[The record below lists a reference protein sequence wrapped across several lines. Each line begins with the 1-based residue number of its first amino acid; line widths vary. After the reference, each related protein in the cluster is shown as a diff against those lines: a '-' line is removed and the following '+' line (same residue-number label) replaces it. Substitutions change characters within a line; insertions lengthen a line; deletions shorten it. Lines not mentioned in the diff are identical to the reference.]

1 MDEVPD
7 PEELFE
13 TPLPETSVAG
23 KQKPHDPYAPLR
35 LREYRLYLFG
45 NLAISIGSNMQSVA
59 VGWELYERTGSAMAL
74 AWVGLVQALPIIL
87 LALPSGQLAD
97 RLDRRW
103 IVLVGVLV
111 MAMASLGLAITSH
124 ARGPI
129 GWMYAMLLL
138 GAMGRAFFWPASQAL
153 LPQLVPNDVFSS
165 AVTWRSTSYQLA
177 SVLGPALGGF
187 MIGLQKAT
195 MGVYLV
201 DAGMALVN
209 CCCVA
214 AITARPVT
222 QLTETASLKT
232 VLAGFRYVL
241 NDGLI
246 LAAITLDLF
255 AVLLGG
261 ATALLPIYA
270 KDILRVGPTGL
281 GWLRAAPA
289 VGAICM
295 AVTLSHLPPLRQ
307 AGRALL
313 LAVLVFGIVTIV
325 FGLSSSFWLSLL
337 MLAACGAADNISV
350 VVRHSLVQLR
360 TPNEMR
366 GRVSAVNSVFISASN
381 ELGEFESG
389 TVARFFGPVASVVS
403 GGVGTI
409 VVVALTAWM
418 WPGIR
423 RLGKLH
429 EQPPKKLPAS

>member
-1 MDEVPD
+1 MDEIPD
-7 PEELFE
+7 PEDLIE
-13 TPLPETSVAG
+13 TPPPQASSADTE
-23 KQKPHDPYAPLR
+23 KPHDPYAALR
-35 LREYRLYLFG
+35 LREYRFYLFG
-45 NLAISIGSNMQSVA
+45 SLAISIGSNMQSVA

-74 AWVGLVQALPIIL
+74 AWVGLVQALPIMF

-103 IVLVGVLV
+103 IVLVGVFV

-124 ARGPI
+124 LRGPV
-129 GWMYAMLLL
+129 GWMYAMLLF
-138 GAMGRAFFWPASQAL
+138 GAIGRAFFWPASQAL

-165 AVTWRSTSYQLA
+165 AVTWRSTGYQLA
-177 SVLGPALGGF
+177 SVMGPALGGF
-187 MIGLQKAT
+187 MIGLQKTT
-195 MGVYLV
+195 MWVYVV
-201 DAGMALVN
+201 DAAMALVN
-209 CCCVA
+209 CACIA
-214 AITARPVT
+214 SITPRPVMRRP
-222 QLTETASLKT
+222 ETASLKT

-241 NDGLI
+241 NNKLI

-270 KDILRVGPTGL
+270 KDILRVGPPGL

-289 VGAICM
+289 VGAVCM
-295 AVTLSHLPPLRQ
+295 AVTLSHRPPLRQ

-313 LAVLVFGIVTIV
+313 LAVMTFGIATII

-337 MLAACGAADNISV
+337 MLAGCGAADNISV

-403 GGVGTI
+403 GGIGTI
-409 VVVALTAWM
+409 IVVALTAWM
-418 WPGIR
+418 WPEIR
-423 RLGKLH
+423 KLGTLH
-429 EQPPKKLPAS
+429 EPLSRTA

>member
-7 PEELFE
+7 PEELID
-13 TPLPETSVAG
+13 TPPPEASLAG
-23 KQKPHDPYAPLR
+23 TEKPRDPYAPFR
-35 LREYRLYLFG
+35 LREYRFYLFG
-45 NLAISIGSNMQSVA
+45 YLAVNMGANMQSVA

-74 AWVGLVQALPIIL
+74 AWVGLVQALPIML
-87 LALPSGQLAD
+87 LALPAGQLAD
-97 RLDRRW
+97 RLDRRR
-103 IVLVGVLV
+103 IVLFGLLV
-111 MAMASLGLAITSH
+111 MAMASLGLAIVSH
-124 ARGPI
+124 QRGSV

-138 GAMGRAFFWPASQAL
+138 GAGGRAFFWPASQAL
-153 LPQLVPNDVFSS
+153 LPQLVSSDGFGS
-165 AVTWRSTSYQLA
+165 AVTWRSTGYQIA
-177 SVLGPALGGF
+177 CVAGPALGGL
-187 MIGLQKAT
+187 MIGLQKTT
-195 MGVYLV
+195 MWVYVV
-201 DAGMALVN
+201 DAAMALVN
-209 CCCVA
+209 GCCVA

-222 QLTETASLKT
+222 QRVGTASLKT
-232 VLAGFRYVL
+232 LLAGFRYVL
-241 NDGLI
+241 NNKLI

-270 KDILRVGPTGL
+270 RDILRVGPTGL

-289 VGAICM
+289 VGAIGM
-295 AVTLSHLPPLRQ
+295 AVTLSHLPPLQR

-313 LAVLVFGIVTIV
+313 LAVTTFGIVTIV

-337 MLAACGAADNISV
+337 MLAVCGAADNVSV

-403 GGVGTI
+403 GGIGTI
-409 VVVALTAWM
+409 IVVALTAWT
-418 WPGIR
+418 WPEIR
-423 RLGKLH
+423 KLGKLH
-429 EQPPKKLPAS
+429 EQPTKKM

>member
-7 PEELFE
+7 PEELIE
-13 TPLPETSVAG
+13 TPLPETSSAG
-23 KQKPHDPYAPLR
+23 TEKPHDPYAPFR
-35 LREYRLYLFG
+35 LREYRFYLFG
-45 NLAISIGSNMQSVA
+45 YLAVNLGANMQSVA

-74 AWVGLVQALPIIL
+74 AWVGLVQALPIML
-87 LALPSGQLAD
+87 LALPAGQLAD
-97 RLDRRW
+97 RLDRRR
-103 IVLVGVLV
+103 IVLFGLLV
-111 MAMASLGLAITSH
+111 MAMASLGLAIVSH
-124 ARGPI
+124 QRGSVE
-129 GWMYAMLLL
+129 WMYAMLLL
-138 GAMGRAFFWPASQAL
+138 GAGGRAFFWPASQAL
-153 LPQLVPNDVFSS
+153 LPQLVPSDTFGS
-165 AVTWRSTSYQLA
+165 AVTWRSTGYQIA
-177 SVLGPALGGF
+177 CVAGPALGGF
-187 MIGLQKAT
+187 MIGLQKTT
-195 MGVYLV
+195 MWVYVV
-201 DAGMALVN
+201 DAAMALVN

-222 QLTETASLKT
+222 QRAETASLKT
-232 VLAGFRYVL
+232 LLAGFRYVL
-241 NDGLI
+241 NNKLI

-313 LAVLVFGIVTIV
+313 LAVTAFGVVTIV

-337 MLAACGAADNISV
+337 MLAACGSADNISV

-403 GGVGTI
+403 GGIGTI
-409 VVVALTAWM
+409 IVVALSAWM
-418 WPGIR
+418 WPEIR

-429 EQPPKKLPAS
+429 EQPTKKV

>member
-1 MDEVPD
+1 MDEIPD
-7 PEELFE
+7 PEGLFE
-13 TPLPETSVAG
+13 TPPPTLSSSRPD
-23 KQKPHDPYAPLR
+23 KPHDPYAALR

-74 AWVGLVQALPIIL
+74 AWVGLVQALPIMV

-103 IVLVGVLV
+103 IALVGVLV

-124 ARGPI
+124 LNGPV

-138 GAMGRAFFWPASQAL
+138 GAVGRAFFWPASQAL
-153 LPQLVPNDVFSS
+153 LPQLVPNDVFSG
-165 AVTWRSTSYQLA
+165 AVTWRSTGYQLA
-177 SVLGPALGGF
+177 SVIGPALGGL
-187 MIGLQKAT
+187 MIGLQKTT
-195 MGVYLV
+195 MWVYVV
-201 DAGMALVN
+201 DASMALVN
-209 CCCVA
+209 CACMA
-214 AITARPVT
+214 SITAYPVKR
-222 QLTETASLKT
+222 QAEAASLRT
-232 VLAGFRYVL
+232 VLAGFKYVL
-241 NDGLI
+241 NNRLI

-270 KDILRVGPTGL
+270 RDILRVGPTGL

-313 LAVLVFGIVTIV
+313 LAVTVFGFVTIV

-337 MLAACGAADNISV
+337 MLAVCGAADNISV

-403 GGVGTI
+403 GGIGTI
-409 VVVALTAWM
+409 IVVALTAWM
-418 WPGIR
+418 WPEIR
-423 RLGKLH
+423 KLGRLH
-429 EQPPKKLPAS
+429 ERPASQPS

>member
-1 MDEVPD
+1 MDEIPD
-7 PEELFE
+7 PEGLIEIPPPQLASSG
-13 TPLPETSVAG
+13 PE
-23 KQKPHDPYAPLR
+23 KPHDPYAALR

-45 NLAISIGSNMQSVA
+45 SLAISIGSNMQSVA
-59 VGWELYERTGSAMAL
+59 IGWELYERTGSAMAL
-74 AWVGLVQALPIIL
+74 AWVGLVQALPIML

-103 IVLVGVLV
+103 IVLAGVMV
-111 MAMASLGLAITSH
+111 MALASLGLAIASQMH
-124 ARGPI
+124 APV
-129 GWMYAMLLL
+129 GWMYTMLLV
-138 GAMGRAFFWPASQAL
+138 GAIGRAFFWPASQAL
-153 LPQLVPNDVFSS
+153 LPQLVPNEVFSS
-165 AVTWRSTSYQLA
+165 AVTWRSTGYQLA

-187 MIGLQKAT
+187 MIGLQKT
-195 MGVYLV
+195 TVWVYAV
-201 DAGMALVN
+201 DACMALVN
-209 CCCVA
+209 CGCVGSIA
-214 AITARPVT
+214 AHPVIRRA
-222 QLTETASLKT
+222 EAASLKT

-241 NDGLI
+241 NNKLI

-289 VGAICM
+289 VGACCM
-295 AVTLSHLPPLRQ
+295 AITQSHRPPLRQ

-313 LAVLVFGIVTIV
+313 LAVTAFGGATIV
-325 FGLSSSFWLSLL
+325 FGLSTSFWLSLL
-337 MLAACGAADNISV
+337 MLAGCGAADNISV

-360 TPNEMR
+360 TPDEMR

-403 GGVGTI
+403 GGIGTI
-409 VVVALTAWM
+409 VVVILTAWT
-418 WPGIR
+418 WPEIR
-423 RLGKLH
+423 KLGKLH
-429 EQPPKKLPAS
+429 ERPAQKV

>member
-7 PEELFE
+7 PEELIE
-13 TPLPETSVAG
+13 TPPPEASLAG
-23 KQKPHDPYAPLR
+23 TGKPNDPYAPFR
-35 LREYRLYLFG
+35 LREYRFYLFG
-45 NLAISIGSNMQSVA
+45 YLAVNMGANMQSVA

-74 AWVGLVQALPIIL
+74 AWVGLVQAIPIML
-87 LALPSGQLAD
+87 LALPAGQLAD
-97 RLDRRW
+97 RLDRRR
-103 IVLVGVLV
+103 IVLFGLLV
-111 MAMASLGLAITSH
+111 MAMASLGLAIVSH
-124 ARGPI
+124 QRGSV

-138 GAMGRAFFWPASQAL
+138 GAGGRAFFWPASQAL
-153 LPQLVPNDVFSS
+153 LPQLVSSDEFGS
-165 AVTWRSTSYQLA
+165 AVTWRSTGYQIA
-177 SVLGPALGGF
+177 CVAGPALGGF
-187 MIGLQKAT
+187 MIGLQKTT
-195 MGVYLV
+195 MWVYVV
-201 DAGMALVN
+201 DAAMALVN

-214 AITARPVT
+214 AITARPVI
-222 QLTETASLKT
+222 QRAGTASLKT
-232 VLAGFRYVL
+232 LLAGFRYVL
-241 NDGLI
+241 NNKLI

-270 KDILRVGPTGL
+270 RDILRVGPTGL

-289 VGAICM
+289 VGAIGM
-295 AVTLSHLPPLRQ
+295 AVTLSHLPPLRR

-313 LAVLVFGIVTIV
+313 LAVTTFGIVTIV
-325 FGLSSSFWLSLL
+325 FGLSSLFWLSLL
-337 MLAACGAADNISV
+337 MLAVCGASDNISV

-403 GGVGTI
+403 GGIGTI
-409 VVVALTAWM
+409 IVVALTAWM
-418 WPGIR
+418 WPEIR

-429 EQPPKKLPAS
+429 EQPTKKM

>member
-7 PEELFE
+7 PEELIEIPPPEASLAGSE
-13 TPLPETSVAG
+13 TPR
-23 KQKPHDPYAPLR
+23 DPYAPFR
-35 LREYRLYLFG
+35 LREYRFYLFG
-45 NLAISIGSNMQSVA
+45 YLAVNMGANMQSVA

-74 AWVGLVQALPIIL
+74 AWVGLVQALPIML
-87 LALPSGQLAD
+87 LALPAGQLAD
-97 RLDRRW
+97 RLDRRR
-103 IVLVGVLV
+103 IVLFGLLV
-111 MAMASLGLAITSH
+111 MAMASLGLAVVSH
-124 ARGPI
+124 QRGSL

-138 GAMGRAFFWPASQAL
+138 GAGGRAFFWPASQAL
-153 LPQLVPNDVFSS
+153 LPQLVSTDGFGG
-165 AVTWRSTSYQLA
+165 AVTWRSTGYQIA
-177 SVLGPALGGF
+177 CVAGPALGGF
-187 MIGLQKAT
+187 MIGLQKTT
-195 MGVYLV
+195 MWVYVV
-201 DAGMALVN
+201 DAAMALVN

-214 AITARPVT
+214 AITARPMT
-222 QLTETASLKT
+222 QRAETASLKT
-232 VLAGFRYVL
+232 LLAGFRYVL
-241 NDGLI
+241 NNKLI

-270 KDILRVGPTGL
+270 RDILRVGPTGL

-289 VGAICM
+289 VGAVCM
-295 AVTLSHLPPLRQ
+295 AVTLSHLPPLQR

-313 LAVLVFGIVTIV
+313 LAVTAFGIVTIV
-325 FGLSSSFWLSLL
+325 FGLSTSFWLSLL
-337 MLAACGAADNISV
+337 MLAVCGASDNISV

-403 GGVGTI
+403 GGIGTI
-409 VVVALTAWM
+409 IVVALTAWM
-418 WPGIR
+418 WPEIR

-429 EQPPKKLPAS
+429 EQPTKKM

>member
-7 PEELFE
+7 PEELIE
-13 TPLPETSVAG
+13 TPPPEPSSAG
-23 KQKPHDPYAPLR
+23 MEGPRDPYAPFR
-35 LREYRLYLFG
+35 LREYRFYLFG
-45 NLAISIGSNMQSVA
+45 YLAVNMGANMQSVA

-74 AWVGLVQALPIIL
+74 AWVGLVQALPIML
-87 LALPSGQLAD
+87 LALPAGQLAD
-97 RLDRRW
+97 RLDRRR
-103 IVLVGVLV
+103 IVLFGLVV
-111 MAMASLGLAITSH
+111 MAMASLGLAIVSH
-124 ARGPI
+124 QHGSVE
-129 GWMYAMLLL
+129 WMYAMLFF
-138 GAMGRAFFWPASQAL
+138 GAGGRAFFWPASQAL
-153 LPQLVPNDVFSS
+153 LPQLVPTDTFGS
-165 AVTWRSTSYQLA
+165 AVTWRSTAYQIA
-177 SVLGPALGGF
+177 CVTGPALGGL
-187 MIGLQKAT
+187 MIGLQRTT
-195 MGVYLV
+195 MWVYVV
-201 DAGMALVN
+201 DAAMALVN

-214 AITARPVT
+214 AITARPVAHR
-222 QLTETASLKT
+222 TETASLKT
-232 VLAGFRYVL
+232 LLAGFWYVL
-241 NDGLI
+241 DNKLI

-270 KDILRVGPTGL
+270 RDILRVGPAGL

-313 LAVLVFGIVTIV
+313 LAVTVFGIVTIV
-325 FGLSSSFWLSLL
+325 FGLSSLFWLSLL
-337 MLAACGAADNISV
+337 MLAGCGAADNISV

-403 GGVGTI
+403 GGIGTI
-409 VVVALTAWM
+409 IVVALAAWT
-418 WPGIR
+418 WPEIR
-423 RLGKLH
+423 RLDKLH
-429 EQPPKKLPAS
+429 EQPSKKA